1 MLLLLY
7 QKEAQ
12 TQVFS
17 CEYCDIFK
25 NSFFK
30 EQLWWLL
37 LNTVSAVNEK
47 AAIDSEAYLVPR
59 QTFMTKVICENS

>member
-1 MLLLLY
+1 MC
-7 QKEAQ
+7 
-12 TQVFS
+12 FS
-17 CEYCDIFK
+17 VNIPK
-25 NSFFK
+25 VAGAAFFK

-47 AAIDSEAYLVPR
+47 AAIDSEAYLVPC